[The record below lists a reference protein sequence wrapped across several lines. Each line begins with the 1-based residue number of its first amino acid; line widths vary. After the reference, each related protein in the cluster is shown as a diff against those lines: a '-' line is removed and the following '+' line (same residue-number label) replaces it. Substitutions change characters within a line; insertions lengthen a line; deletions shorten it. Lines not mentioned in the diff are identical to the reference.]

1 MVCNIFQLVRKYRL
15 VGLLGADKLCDKV
28 IGLEVLADKVLG
40 ASWDPH
46 YVRDGNKEGR
56 KAGEHR
62 DTSYCS
68 SHPSIV
74 IGQMAE

>member
-1 MVCNIFQLVRKYRL
+1 MSYFPASEEISTGGVTR
-15 VGLLGADKLCDKV
+15 LGADALCDKV

-68 SHPSIV
+68 FQPSIV

>member
-15 VGLLGADKLCDKV
+15 VGLLGADKLYDKL
-28 IGLEVLADKVLG
+28 IGLEVLVDKVLS